1 LNKVLTNATG
11 IADTVVKC
19 GGTRDESRMYYDT
32 VWRPAVEYTL
42 SQSFLSE
49 IQLKKIESS
58 CLPKIISKCGYNRN
72 TSRAV
77 LGGPANLTGGGIIPL
92 VATTGAG
99 EVLHFIKNWRTP
111 NEDIGKVLRIVYAW
125 CQYQAGVSFPLLE
138 NPAEPITYLQG
149 KVIALLREYL
159 TKIDGKLTLDRTYIR
174 KKLQTN
180 DSAIM
185 DIVRKLGFTAV
196 QEHRINCVRLFLG
209 VMYFSGICSID
220 GTTLRYGI
228 TTGDNN
234 HEEYIVSLTAFK
246 LLPHI
251 WGRKR
256 GPFCRGVSP
265 SKIGLSAPY

>member
-1 LNKVLTNATG
+1 VATSG
-11 IADTVVKC
+11 RIYPVTIVFVRNTAKEDIKL
-19 GGTRDESRMYYDT
+19 M
-32 VWRPAVEYTL
+32 L
-42 SQSFLSE
+42 
-49 IQLKKIESS
+49 
-58 CLPKIISKCGYNRN
+58 LPKIISKCGYNRN

-92 VATTGAG
+92 VTTTGAG

-111 NEDIGKVLRIVYAW
+111 NEDIGKVLQIVYAW

-149 KVIALLREYL
+149 KVISLLREYL

-209 VMYFSGICSID
+209 VMYLSEICSID
-220 GTTLRYGI
+220 GTNLRYGI
-228 TTGDNN
+228 STGDNN
-234 HEEYIVSLTAFK
+234 HEEYIVTLKKTILQAITSITSDGTVLKESL
-246 LLPHI
+246 
-251 WGRKR
+251 
-256 GPFCRGVSP
+256 
-265 SKIGLSAPY
+265 